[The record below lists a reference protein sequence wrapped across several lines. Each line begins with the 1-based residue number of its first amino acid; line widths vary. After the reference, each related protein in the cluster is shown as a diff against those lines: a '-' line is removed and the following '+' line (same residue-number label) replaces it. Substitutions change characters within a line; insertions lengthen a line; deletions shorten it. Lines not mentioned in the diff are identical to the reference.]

1 MLAHSITP
9 VILFGKGITAQ
20 RDETIVEELH
30 RLAVL
35 VGAVDGE
42 RFGLISVKG
51 EANSL
56 TASLLGLDE
65 AFKLNGEQAVFVA
78 LGDDYASKS
87 LVERLSKAPYLVVQA
102 CYESK
107 LTEKADVVLPVTI
120 WSEQEGHYINLDGR
134 MQKAEKA
141 VNPPENVLDH
151 VAVFSEVA
159 KRTDM
164 KVETDWQKAVLG
176 RKSSVS
182 LN

>member
-1 MLAHSITP
+1 
-9 VILFGKGITAQ
+9 
-20 RDETIVEELH
+20 VEELH

-56 TASLLGLDE
+56 IASLLGLDE
-65 AFKLNGEQAVFVA
+65 AFKLNGEQAVYVA
-78 LGDDYASKS
+78 VGDDYVSKS
-87 LVERLSKAPYLVVQA
+87 MVEKLSKAPYLVVQA
-102 CYESK
+102 SYESN
-107 LTEKADVVLPVTI
+107 LTEKADVILPVSI

-134 MQKAEKA
+134 MQKSEKA
-141 VNPPENVLDH
+141 VNPLESVLDN
-151 VAVFSEVA
+151 VAVFTEVA

-164 KVETDWQKAVLG
+164 KVDSDWQKAVLG